1 MEELNKSGIYSK
13 QFSLSQNKHN
23 SERLQRL
30 EKRLSGLHF
39 SIELQKN
46 EKIDKLNEKINTL
59 EEKLIEMHEN
69 SNKTFEKLN
78 EKLNDIRNDVT
89 NYKNELEEFKNDHKK
104 KLQLLEEKAEDFIN
118 KEKEDWSRLKI
129 KLVKDFQ
136 HKAALLKEEMVEEY
150 GLIEEKE
157 DSLRKYYDCE
167 INNIKSIIQNEI
179 SERIKTEKIILSDVD
194 DKINEIIKIIRNEKT
209 TRETYS
215 ENLVSLIE
223 QYFSRIKKEIDM
235 ERLEREDTEETLV
248 HLMEEALDKIGIPLA

>member
-46 EKIDKLNEKINTL
+46 EKIDKLNEKINSL

-179 SERIKTEKIILSDVD
+179 SERIKTEKIILSD
-194 DKINEIIKIIRNEKT
+194 
-209 TRETYS
+209 
-215 ENLVSLIE
+215 
-223 QYFSRIKKEIDM
+223 

>member
-46 EKIDKLNEKINTL
+46 EKIDVIKNKHNKLNEKINSL

-104 KLQLLEEKAEDFIN
+104 KLQLLEEKAEEFIN
-118 KEKEDWSRLKI
+118 KEKEDWSRLPYW
-129 KLVKDFQ
+129 L
-136 HKAALLKEEMVEEY
+136 
-150 GLIEEKE
+150 
-157 DSLRKYYDCE
+157 
-167 INNIKSIIQNEI
+167 
-179 SERIKTEKIILSDVD
+179 
-194 DKINEIIKIIRNEKT
+194 
-209 TRETYS
+209 
-215 ENLVSLIE
+215 
-223 QYFSRIKKEIDM
+223 
-235 ERLEREDTEETLV
+235 
-248 HLMEEALDKIGIPLA
+248 